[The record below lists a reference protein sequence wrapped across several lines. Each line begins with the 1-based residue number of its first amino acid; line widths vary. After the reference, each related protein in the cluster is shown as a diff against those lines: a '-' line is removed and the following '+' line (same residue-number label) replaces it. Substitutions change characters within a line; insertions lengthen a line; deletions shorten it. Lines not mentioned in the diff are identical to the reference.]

1 MIEREIV
8 TGHHSILV
16 REAGDSDGVPIVYF
30 HGTPGSRLDLSFGE
44 EIATALGVRVVSFD
58 RPGYGGSDPA
68 PYSLISIAHDVE
80 ALADSLGLGRFAAFG
95 WSGGGPFALAAAAVL
110 GERVVRAGVAGG
122 NAPFQQVPGALE
134 SFTDNDRL
142 ALSFLPDEPARAAE
156 QFGIG
161 NEEMLQTMMAVRDD
175 EQAPWIDW
183 LWGETDPAVVGDP
196 VLRRN
201 LFSVLHEG
209 LRQGPMGVAWDN
221 VAWCGPWGIELED
234 IRCPVHLWYGELDQ
248 MAPPVNGD
256 WLRHHLPD
264 ARLVVYPGEGH
275 LVPLRHWEEI
285 VGTLTR

>member
-1 MIEREIV
+1 M
-8 TGHHSILV
+8 
-16 REAGDSDGVPIVYF
+16 
-30 HGTPGSRLDLSFGE
+30 
-44 EIATALGVRVVSFD
+44 
-58 RPGYGGSDPA
+58 
-68 PYSLISIAHDVE
+68 
-80 ALADSLGLGRFAAFG
+80 
-95 WSGGGPFALAAAAVL
+95 ALAAAAVL

-209 LRQGPMGVAWDN
+209 LRQGPMGVALDN
-221 VAWCGPWGIELED
+221 VALCGP
-234 IRCPVHLWYGELDQ
+234 C
-248 MAPPVNGD
+248 APRVRPHG
-256 WLRHHLPD
+256 R
-264 ARLVVYPGEGH
+264 RPGAAPG
-275 LVPLRHWEEI
+275 
-285 VGTLTR
+285 

>member
-8 TGHHSILV
+8 TGRHSILV
-16 REAGDSDGVPIVYF
+16 REAGDSEGTPIVYF
-30 HGTPGSRLDLSFGE
+30 HGTPGSRLDVSFGE

-58 RPGYGGSDPA
+58 RPGYGGSGPG
-68 PYSLISIAHDVE
+68 PYSLISIAHEVD
-80 ALADSLGLGRFAAFG
+80 ALADSLGIGRFAAFG

-156 QFGIG
+156 QFVIG
-161 NEEMLQTMMAVRDD
+161 NEEMLQTMMSVRDD

-183 LWGETDPAVVGDP
+183 LWGETDPGVVSDP
-196 VLRRN
+196 VLRGN

-221 VAWCGPWGIELED
+221 VAWCGPWGIEVED

-248 MAPPVNGD
+248 MAPPVNGE

-264 ARLVVYPGEGH
+264 ASLVVYPGEGH